1 MIETRIYVGDTYQAV
16 RARTLNGLFRRIAKA
31 YGGNGALGRLD
42 GWNSEGQIYRLTICR
57 SLPRR
62 YGRCSEILREI
73 TIMVPA
79 GAA

>member
-42 GWNSEGQIYRLTICR
+42 GWNSEGQIYRQ
-57 SLPRR
+57 
-62 YGRCSEILREI
+62 
-73 TIMVPA
+73 MVSR
-79 GAA
+79 